1 VEELAERL
9 LSGDRRALARVISLV
24 EDDSP
29 RGHEALRLLYGR
41 TGRAHAVGITGSSG
55 SGKSTLVGALAREYR
70 SRGRTVGII
79 AVDPSS
85 PFSHGALLG
94 DRIRM
99 QELSSD
105 PAVFVRSMA
114 TRGALGGL
122 AATTAQVASVLDAAG
137 KDVVFIETVGAG
149 QDEVAVAGAALT
161 TVVVMTPG
169 MGDEVQAMKAGIMEI
184 ADILDV
190 NKADLPGADALVSQL
205 SVLIAAVPGSRE
217 APIVKTVATG
227 EQGIGE
233 LADAIDAHRRYM
245 KESGELAHRRLA
257 EARQQVLAAARH
269 RLLAGLLEAT
279 ERDGRLDGLVKAV
292 AERTMDPHTAAEQ
305 LIEAASRQQ

>member
-1 VEELAERL
+1 MDELVERL

-29 RGHEALRLLYGR
+29 QGHEALRLLYSR
-41 TGRAHAVGITGSSG
+41 TGRAHTVGITGSSG
-55 SGKSTLVGALAREYR
+55 SGKSTLASALAREYR

-105 PAVFVRSMA
+105 PGVFVRSMA

-122 AATTAQVASVLDAAG
+122 ADTTVEVASVLDAAG
-137 KDVVFIETVGAG
+137 KDVVLIETVGAG

-184 ADILDV
+184 ADILAV
-190 NKADLPGADALVSQL
+190 NKADLPGVEALVSQL
-205 SVLIAAVPGSRE
+205 AAVIASAPGSRE
-217 APIVKTVATG
+217 TPIIRTVATH

-233 LADAIDAHRRYM
+233 LTDAIDWHQRYM
-245 KESGELAHRRLA
+245 EESGEMARRRLA

-269 RLLAGLLEAT
+269 RLLAGLIEAT
-279 ERDGRLDGLVKAV
+279 ERDGRLDELVRAV
-292 AERTMDPHTAAEQ
+292 AERTLDPHTAAQ
-305 LIEAASRQQ
+305 NLIEEASRQQ

>member
-1 VEELAERL
+1 VDELVERL
-9 LSGDRRALARVISLV
+9 LSGDRRALSRVISLV
-24 EDDSP
+24 EDDS
-29 RGHEALRLLYGR
+29 RQGHEALRLLYGR
-41 TGRAHAVGITGSSG
+41 TGRAQTVGVTGSSG

-70 SRGRTVGII
+70 SRGQTVGVI

-105 PAVFVRSMA
+105 PGVFVRSMA

-122 AATTAQVASVLDAAG
+122 AATTAEVASVLDAAG

-149 QDEVAVAGAALT
+149 QDEVAIAGAALS

-169 MGDEVQAMKAGIMEI
+169 TGDDVQAMKAGIMEI
-184 ADILDV
+184 ADILAV
-190 NKADLPGADALVSQL
+190 NKADLSGADALVSQL
-205 SVLIAAVPGSRE
+205 TALVASAPGSRE
-217 APIVKTVATG
+217 TPIVKTVATRG
-227 EQGIGE
+227 QGIAE
-233 LADAIDAHRRYM
+233 LSDAIDAHRRYM
-245 KESGELAHRRLA
+245 NETGELARRRLA

-279 ERDGRLDGLVKAV
+279 ERDGGLDALVKAV

-305 LIEAASRQQ
+305 LIAAASRQQ

>member
-1 VEELAERL
+1 VDELVERL
-9 LSGDRRALARVISLV
+9 LSGDRRALSRVISLV

-29 RGHEALRLLYGR
+29 QGHEALRLLYGR
-41 TGRAHAVGITGSSG
+41 TGRAQTVGITGSSG
-55 SGKSTLVGALAREYR
+55 SGKSTLVSALAGEYR
-70 SRGRTVGII
+70 SRGRTVGVI

-105 PAVFVRSMA
+105 PQVFVRSMA

-122 AATTAQVASVLDAAG
+122 AATTVEVASVLDAAG

-149 QDEVAVAGAALT
+149 QDEVAVAGAALS

-169 MGDEVQAMKAGIMEI
+169 MGDDVQAMKAGIMEI
-184 ADILDV
+184 ADILAV
-190 NKADLPGADALVSQL
+190 NKADLAGADALVSQL
-205 SVLIAAVPGSRE
+205 TALVASAPGSRE
-217 APIVKTVATG
+217 TPIVRTVATRG
-227 EQGIGE
+227 QGIGE
-233 LADAIDAHRRYM
+233 LSDAIDDHRRYM
-245 KESGELAHRRLA
+245 EESGEMARRRLA

-279 ERDGRLDGLVKAV
+279 EREGGLDALVIAV

-305 LIEAASRQQ
+305 LIATASRQQ

>member
-1 VEELAERL
+1 MDELVERL

-29 RGHEALRLLYGR
+29 QGREALSLLYER
-41 TGRAHAVGITGSSG
+41 TGRAHTVGITGSSG
-55 SGKSTLVGALAREYR
+55 SGKSTLVSALAREYR
-70 SRGRTVGII
+70 SRGRTVGVI

-105 PAVFVRSMA
+105 PGVFVRSMA

-122 AATTAQVASVLDAAG
+122 AATTAEVALVLDAAG

-161 TVVVMTPG
+161 TVVIMTPG
-169 MGDEVQAMKAGIMEI
+169 MGDDVQAMKAGIMEI
-184 ADILDV
+184 ADILAV
-190 NKADLPGADALVSQL
+190 NKADLPGVEALVSQL
-205 SVLIAAVPGSRE
+205 AALTASAPGSWE
-217 APIVKTVATG
+217 TPIVKTVATH
-227 EQGIGE
+227 EQGIVE
-233 LADAIDAHRRYM
+233 LADAIDGHRRHI
-245 KESGELAHRRLA
+245 EDSGELARRRLA

-269 RLLAGLLEAT
+269 RLLSELLAAT
-279 ERDGRLDGLVKAV
+279 EGDGRLDALVNAV
-292 AERTMDPHTAAEQ
+292 AERTMDPHTAAQ
-305 LIEAASRQQ
+305 KLIETASRKQ